1 MVDSRLSP
9 PPNNK
14 LLASRAGPERSSRR
28 HQTLSNEVNEG
39 EYPMAD
45 VKIEVRENGPLRFT
59 GPITITDKD
68 GKAYSVPDGEIVS
81 FCRCGLSQNKP
92 FCDGAHRDG
101 GFQGDSVAR

>member
-1 MVDSRLSP
+1 
-9 PPNNK
+9 
-14 LLASRAGPERSSRR
+14 
-28 HQTLSNEVNEG
+28 
-39 EYPMAD
+39 MAD

-68 GKAYSVPDGEIVS
+68 GKAYGVPDGEIVS

-101 GFQGDSVAR
+101 GFQGDSVARYRLFRLPNYKERHPDRGAVLCNQKLLNWSDRFGVSREQT